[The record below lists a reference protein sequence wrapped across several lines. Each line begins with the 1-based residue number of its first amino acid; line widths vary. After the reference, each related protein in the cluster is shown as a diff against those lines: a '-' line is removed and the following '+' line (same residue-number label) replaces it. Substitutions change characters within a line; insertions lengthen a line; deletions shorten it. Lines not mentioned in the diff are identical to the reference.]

1 MHECYHLAD
10 GRFHQAGVGGMP
22 KLPLALALALIA
34 SADKQSEPKSSEPHA
49 YPEKPSLAH
58 PEKPPL
64 PDKPPDLPNAD
75 LPNDYENES
84 PETEEEVFDFFSH
97 THAPP
102 YMSHS
107 PFFLYLAPFFSF

>member
-1 MHECYHLAD
+1 
-10 GRFHQAGVGGMP
+10 MP

-58 PEKPPL
+58 PEKPSL